1 VDKARIPK
9 AITSILKYYNECFVK
24 RGRCMHCGDCI
35 AFALIYSEALQLRLP
50 PRGVPYM
57 LQPGHAWNFVKF
69 LTSSISRPYL
79 RCDRA
84 LPANKIKKFA
94 LSLLRLP
101 FKTRSQIRGFLFC
114 HAEFEFDEYAPGIL
128 VFRMSPRK
136 YELYRSGTLP

>member
-1 VDKARIPK
+1 MKAEIPK
-9 AITSILKYYNECFVK
+9 HVSKVLEHYNGCFAK
-24 RGRCMHCGDCI
+24 RDRCIHCGDCI

-69 LTSSISRPYL
+69 LTTSISRPYL

-84 LPANKIKKFA
+84 LPANKIRKFA

-101 FKTRSQIRGFLFC
+101 FKARSQIRRQLFC
-114 HAEFEFDEYAPGIL
+114 HSEFKSEEYTPGIL
-128 VFRMSPRK
+128 VLAPKRRC
-136 YELYRSGTLP
+136 EQ